1 MVQKRTRIRILTW
14 FLVSVLG
21 VITIV
26 IVLGWLLDI
35 SYLKALNMLQSVATV
50 LAIGLGGVFA
60 FYKLELFREFEPHL
74 AIDQRIQHR
83 RVGPNYIHID
93 VTTSLRNSSNVAV
106 EVRSAL
112 HRIQVIAPVSDKEVE
127 RVLGEYSKNEDD
139 QNYLE
144 WPMYSQTENRWPE
157 RGFVIEPGGTDR
169 DIVEFV
175 VPSWIKTV
183 LVYSYFSRTD
193 LISDEQNETS
203 DGDSPSRDDD
213 PATYLWQVATVY
225 DLSQDNEVR
234 EWLYDEKQN
243 TYLS

>member
-35 SYLKALNMLQSVATV
+35 SYLKALDMLQSVATV

-93 VTTSLRNSSNVAV
+93 VTTSLRSSSNVAV